1 MSTPEPWSAQRQ
13 NRIVLPATCLVHKGP
28 IEFTNLMV
36 RKLSDGRI
44 EFDPTVTGVCAVTV
58 GEQAART
65 LVEAL
70 LRWLG

>member
-1 MSTPEPWSAQRQ
+1 MSIPEPWSAQRQ
-13 NRIVLPATCLVHKGP
+13 NRIVLHATCAVHKGP
-28 IEFTNLMV
+28 IGFTNLMV

-44 EFDPTVTGVCAVTV
+44 EFDPRVTGICAVTV
-58 GEQAART
+58 GEEAARE